1 MKVLVTGANGFIGKN
16 LCIELMNQGHIVLS
30 YDVDKTDEDLAN
42 YIQVADFIIH
52 LAGVN
57 RPLNADEFYDGN
69 TNFTKALVDI
79 IKKSGRTIPLLFSST
94 TQAELDNDYGVSK
107 RMAEDYLFS
116 FMEETGNPVIIYRL
130 TNVFGKWCRPN
141 YNSVVATFCH
151 NVANDLPIKIRDE
164 NFEIKL
170 VYIDDVV
177 KQFIESL
184 NEPLRELKRVI
195 EEVYP
200 IEVISLGGLANK
212 INEFK
217 LVRETFYTPEFKS
230 HFDRNLYATFLS
242 YYSAGNFAYDLKM
255 NSDERGSF
263 TEILKTLND
272 GQVSVN
278 ISKPGIIKGNHYHH
292 TKNEKFVVVSGEC
305 EIKFRKIGAKEIFAY
320 KVNGEKIQA
329 VDIPPGYTHS
339 IKNIGT
345 TDSVTIMWASEVF
358 DKDNPDTYFEEVDI
372 NEQ

>member
-16 LCIELMNQGHIVLS
+16 LCIELMNKGHIVLS
-30 YDVDKTDEDLAN
+30 YDIDKSNEDLVN
-42 YIQVADFIIH
+42 YIKAADFIIH
-52 LAGVN
+52 LAGIN
-57 RPLNADEFYDGN
+57 RPLSKAEFYDGN
-69 TNFTKALVDI
+69 TNFTKALVDLI
-79 IKKSGRTIPLLFSST
+79 NKSGRTIPLLFSST

-130 TNVFGKWCRPN
+130 TNVFGKWCKPN

-151 NVANDLPIKIRDE
+151 NVANNLPIQIRDE
-164 NFEIKL
+164 NFEVRL

-177 KQFIESL
+177 NQFIKRL
-184 NEPLRELKRVI
+184 NEPLKKRKRVI

-200 IEVISLGGLANK
+200 IEVISLGGLAKKIRDFNK
-212 INEFK
+212 I
-217 LVRETFYTPEFKS
+217 RETFYTPKFDS
-230 HFDRNLYATFLS
+230 DFDRKLYATFLS

-255 NSDERGSF
+255 NCDQRGSF

-358 DKDNPDTYFEEVDI
+358 DKDNPDTYFEEVER